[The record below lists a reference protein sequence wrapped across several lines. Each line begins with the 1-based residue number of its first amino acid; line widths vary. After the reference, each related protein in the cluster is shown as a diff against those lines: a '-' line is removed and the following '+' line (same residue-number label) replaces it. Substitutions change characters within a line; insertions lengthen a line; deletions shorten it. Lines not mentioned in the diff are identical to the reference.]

1 MFGGLEIKGAS
12 DKKEEKQPERQS
24 GSSFSFM
31 TGPSIPSPAE
41 SAAPPSAFSFMG
53 SSVQSI
59 PVEHPSPAGASGF
72 SFLSNPEPPSPAAAA
87 PEPTNSGFSFLSTP
101 TLVAD
106 RPPSFMMSSSD
117 EGGGGIAGAGV
128 TFGGAG
134 VAQRKNIKRR
144 SRAPKVGTGA
154 AIPTSGSFGSPG
166 GGASTSTSTSIGA
179 VGGGGDAGGEQPVLT
194 RDAAE
199 DALRRAEEFLQQKQ
213 QEQSKLVSVAPED
226 TASNVSLKSPTSI
239 YSPDVDDELVEA
251 QRAAEEA
258 QARLAREAVKD
269 AHPASQKSAF
279 SWFGGLRS
287 KGTNEGSERS
297 GSIGGVMAGTSSRS
311 SESSLMIPTPDASL
325 HTGPET
331 QAERILREQE
341 EIKRAMAERHMMKMT
356 KHEFDVDPAKTV
368 WDRPP
373 VTEATPTWGKPASE
387 LAATSQVSVP
397 SWGVKAVAPPPP
409 SPRQLMDIILQQ
421 FASDV
426 RRAMNKVGELRQ
438 QRNMLLEER
447 FVALAKERLAAQQIV
462 QTETQQMEAAE
473 QEDFELADRLQV
485 VLEGHNRERAECTAI
500 LDNIGKALAQ
510 LDEQTPR
517 VVNGVTKCFESVA
530 SDLEDFK
537 SKQKHADDPSD
548 IMARFAVTA
557 RQLSGENERLK
568 GELKHLERDE
578 SLVKMER
585 KELDDAIA
593 DQTAELEKLREESRE
608 KLTAVEREMD
618 DLREQLR
625 LKEIEAQQLKM
636 KMLAQDADISKV
648 LVKFNRQITRVQKK
662 EMSVRENHKEWTN
675 ESNAYHRLKEA
686 HEAEVAAHSEA
697 LLQRNSILDEIDANI
712 SVASTFQ
719 DIISQ
724 AVTFEHIREEDEEV
738 DGKLAQIQADLVKCE
753 AAVSEAAQL
762 AKVAEA
768 TLVSFDGESRRLQE
782 KLPKLEE
789 EKSKAAAKRDFKTA
803 GRASKEIKEFSAR
816 LQELEDKLIGEAKIR
831 HKEAKASLEKVQK
844 ELEREQATAN
854 EKEKESGRVAME
866 KIATR
871 IKALLHTKK
880 KVCGKA
886 SPYSVKG
893 VGGLVLKGQIDA
905 LKLEGQSLGHKFGGW
920 EAIYGDIDE
929 SEEGGDEIEEA
940 KPTTVAHHDEDI
952 KEAEVEIS
960 SRSSGEVILENV
972 MKARELNKKLAQVEA
987 DIDGAAEQE
996 DFEKAAELDEILQD
1010 IKNKLEELDLTD
1022 AEADLVLS
1030 EGDVPAINS
1039 EGDSAGVEGTEGPGK
1054 LSVTVGAEEMDEVTA
1069 EQSTDSADN
1078 VVEGVDHDDEN
1089 DVLEP
1094 AQSGISACEEES
1106 DGEDEKQDEHGEQT
1120 EEE

>member
-1 MFGGLEIKGAS
+1 M
-12 DKKEEKQPERQS
+12 
-24 GSSFSFM
+24 
-31 TGPSIPSPAE
+31 PSPSE

-53 SSVQSI
+53 NTGQNI
-59 PVEHPSPAGASGF
+59 PAEHPSPAGASGF
-72 SFLSNPEPPSPAAAA
+72 SFLSNPEPLSAAD
-87 PEPTNSGFSFLSTP
+87 PEPTNSGFSFLSTSS
-101 TLVAD
+101 LVAD
-106 RPPSFMMSSSD
+106 RPPSFMMSTSD
-117 EGGGGIAGAGV
+117 EGGGGGGVAGAGV

-134 VAQRKNIKRR
+134 AAQRKNIKRR
-144 SRAPKVGTGA
+144 SRAPKVGTGG
-154 AIPTSGSFGSPG
+154 AIPTPGSYASVGGAAAASSSNS
-166 GGASTSTSTSIGA
+166 GGAS
-179 VGGGGDAGGEQPVLT
+179 GGEQAAMT

-199 DALRRAEEFLQQKQ
+199 DAVRRAEEFLQQKQ
-213 QEQSKLVSVAPED
+213 QQQSKLVTVAPED
-226 TASNVSLKSPTSI
+226 AASNVGLKSPTSI
-239 YSPDVDDELVEA
+239 YSPDIDDELVEA

-269 AHPASQKSAF
+269 THPTGQKSGF
-279 SWFGGLRS
+279 SWFGGMRN
-287 KGTNEGSERS
+287 KGSNDSSDRS
-297 GSIGGVMAGTSSRS
+297 GSNGGVMAGTSTRS
-311 SESSLMIPTPDASL
+311 NDSSLMIPTPDPSL

-341 EIKRAMAERHMMKMT
+341 EIKRAMAERHMMKMA
-356 KHEFDVDPAKTV
+356 KHEYDVDPAKTV

-373 VTEATPTWGKPASE
+373 VPETPTWGKTASE
-387 LAATSQVSVP
+387 LAAGNHTSVP

-447 FVALAKERLAAQQIV
+447 FVALAKERLAVQQIV
-462 QTETQQMEAAE
+462 QTETQQMDAAE
-473 QEDFELADRLQV
+473 HEDFELADRLQV
-485 VLEGHNRERAECTAI
+485 VLEGHNREKAECTAI

-517 VVNGVTKCFESVA
+517 VVYGVTKCFETVA
-530 SDLEDFK
+530 LDLEDFK
-537 SKQKHADDPSD
+537 SKQKQADDPSD
-548 IMARFAVTA
+548 VMARFAATA
-557 RQLSGENERLK
+557 RQLSSENERLM
-568 GELKHLERDE
+568 GEAKHLERDE
-578 SLVKMER
+578 ALVKMER

-608 KLTAVEREMD
+608 NLTKVEREMD

-625 LKEIEAQQLKM
+625 LKEIEAQQLRM
-636 KMLAQDADISKV
+636 KMLAQNADISKV

-675 ESNAYHRLKEA
+675 ESNAYRTHKEA
-686 HEAEVAAHSEA
+686 HDAEVAAHSEA
-697 LLQRNSILDEIDANI
+697 LLQCNTIMDEIDTNI
-712 SVASTFQ
+712 SVASVFQ

-724 AVTFEHIREEDEEV
+724 EVTFEHIREEDEEI
-738 DGKLAQIQADLVKCE
+738 DGNLAQIQADVVKCE

-762 AKVAEA
+762 AKAAEA
-768 TLVSFDGESRRLQE
+768 TLVSLDGESRRLQE

-816 LQELEDKLIGEAKIR
+816 LQELEDKLISEAKMR
-831 HKEAKASLEKVQK
+831 HKEAKLSLERVQK

-854 EKEKESGRVAME
+854 AKEKESGRVAME
-866 KIATR
+866 KITSR
-871 IKALLHTKK
+871 IKALLSTKK

-920 EAIYGDIDE
+920 EAIFGGVDE
-929 SEEGGDEIEEA
+929 SEEDGEELEVDDPAVMVDHEEETQVEEA
-940 KPTTVAHHDEDI
+940 KEL
-952 KEAEVEIS
+952 
-960 SRSSGEVILENV
+960 SRPSEEVIPENV
-972 MKARELNKKLAQVEA
+972 EKAKELNKKLSEVEA
-987 DIDGAAEQE
+987 GIDDAAERE
-996 DFEKAAELDEILQD
+996 DFEKAAALDEILQD
-1010 IKNKLEELDLTD
+1010 IKDKLEKLDLTD

-1030 EGDVPAINS
+1030 DVDAPAVNEGGAPESAEETNGQEDASVTADAQEVDEVVDAPAA
-1039 EGDSAGVEGTEGPGK
+1039 ESAG
-1054 LSVTVGAEEMDEVTA
+1054 EV
-1069 EQSTDSADN
+1069 D
-1078 VVEGVDHDDEN
+1078 EGVDRDAGNGEME
-1089 DVLEP
+1089 EP
-1094 AQSGISACEEES
+1094 APSGISACEKETET
-1106 DGEDEKQDEHGEQT
+1106 EDEMQDEHGEQT

>member
-1 MFGGLEIKGAS
+1 
-12 DKKEEKQPERQS
+12 
-24 GSSFSFM
+24 
-31 TGPSIPSPAE
+31 
-41 SAAPPSAFSFMG
+41 
-53 SSVQSI
+53 
-59 PVEHPSPAGASGF
+59 
-72 SFLSNPEPPSPAAAA
+72 
-87 PEPTNSGFSFLSTP
+87 
-101 TLVAD
+101 
-106 RPPSFMMSSSD
+106 
-117 EGGGGIAGAGV
+117 
-128 TFGGAG
+128 
-134 VAQRKNIKRR
+134 
-144 SRAPKVGTGA
+144 
-154 AIPTSGSFGSPG
+154 
-166 GGASTSTSTSIGA
+166 
-179 VGGGGDAGGEQPVLT
+179 
-194 RDAAE
+194 
-199 DALRRAEEFLQQKQ
+199 
-213 QEQSKLVSVAPED
+213 
-226 TASNVSLKSPTSI
+226 
-239 YSPDVDDELVEA
+239 
-251 QRAAEEA
+251 
-258 QARLAREAVKD
+258 
-269 AHPASQKSAF
+269 
-279 SWFGGLRS
+279 
-287 KGTNEGSERS
+287 
-297 GSIGGVMAGTSSRS
+297 
-311 SESSLMIPTPDASL
+311 MIPTPDASL
-325 HTGPET
+325 HTGPES

-341 EIKRAMAERHMMKMT
+341 EIKRAMAERHMMKMA
-356 KHEFDVDPAKTV
+356 KHEYDVDPAKTV

-373 VTEATPTWGKPASE
+373 VNETTPTWGKPASE
-387 LAATSQVSVP
+387 LSASSQVSVP

-473 QEDFELADRLQV
+473 EEDFELADRLQV
-485 VLEGHNRERAECTAI
+485 VLEGHNRERAECSAI

-517 VVNGVTKCFESVA
+517 VVYGVTKCFESVA
-530 SDLEDFK
+530 LDLEDFK
-537 SKQKHADDPSD
+537 SKQKHADDASD

-568 GELKHLERDE
+568 GEAKHLERDE
-578 SLVKMER
+578 ALVKMER

-608 KLTAVEREMD
+608 KLTSIEREMD

-662 EMSVRENHKEWTN
+662 ELSVRENHKEWTN
-675 ESNAYHRLKEA
+675 ESNAYQRLKEA

-697 LLQRNSILDEIDANI
+697 LLQRNTILDEIDSNI

-768 TLVSFDGESRRLQE
+768 TLVSLDGESRRLQE

-816 LQELEDKLIGEAKIR
+816 LQELEDKLIQEAKVR

-854 EKEKESGRVAME
+854 EKEKESGRAAME

-920 EAIYGDIDE
+920 EGIFGVIDE
-929 SEEGGDEIEEA
+929 SEDGGE
-940 KPTTVAHHDEDI
+940 
-952 KEAEVEIS
+952 EVEEDEPAAVPHHQEESKAVEVTES
-960 SRSSGEVILENV
+960 SRPSEEVIPENV
-972 MKARELNKKLAQVEA
+972 MKAKELNKKLAQVEA

-1022 AEADLVLS
+1022 AEADLVVS
-1030 EGDVPAINS
+1030 EGEMLAVDS
-1039 EGDSAGVEGTEGPGK
+1039 EVGSASVEGTEEMKKVSLTSGP
-1054 LSVTVGAEEMDEVTA
+1054 EETDEVA
-1069 EQSTDSADN
+1069 DEQATKGADSVD
-1078 VVEGVDHDDEN
+1078 EGVDEDDEN
-1089 DVLEP
+1089 DVQVEP
-1094 AQSGISACEEES
+1094 AQSGVSAGEEES
-1106 DGEDEKQDEHGEQT
+1106 ENEDEKQDEHGEQT